1 MRSLLPTPLLLLALC
16 TLSTTVALADAPESA
31 SEQAQ
36 AALQAGDTKAVLS
49 LLSPPPLDGADTCTL
64 AAALLQS
71 KEEQRALL
79 YFERC
84 FRFRSE
90 GAIRKEITALK
101 RRFQKSKL
109 APVSLSLSPEGAQA
123 TIDSIYSTADILISD
138 EDLWLPKGRYRIDVR
153 ADGYESA
160 AFAVTVDSSDR
171 MLVPLALDKSVG
183 VKPTEL
189 DLGEDA
195 GAELGAVA
203 TAADPRPKKFKNI
216 LPDKYTRA
224 PDPSVAPA
232 SDKQD
237 SSALPWIAAGAGV
250 GLVGA
255 GIGFQVNDRETLALV
270 GYGLGGSM
278 LGIATY
284 LFLRGSDTDE
294 ADAGTRVSI
303 SPTDSG
309 WSYGISGSW

>member
-1 MRSLLPTPLLLLALC
+1 
-16 TLSTTVALADAPESA
+16 
-31 SEQAQ
+31 
-36 AALQAGDTKAVLS
+36 
-49 LLSPPPLDGADTCTL
+49 LSPPPLAGADTCTL
-64 AAALLQS
+64 AAALSQS
-71 KEEQRALL
+71 KQEQRALL

-84 FRFRSE
+84 FRFKSE

-101 RRFQKSKL
+101 RRFQKSRL
-109 APVSLSLSPEGAQA
+109 APISLSLSPEGAQA
-123 TIDSIYSTADILISD
+123 TIDSIYSPADILISD
-138 EDLWLPKGRYRIDVR
+138 EDLWLPKGSYRIDVR

-171 MLVPLALDKSVG
+171 MLVPLALEKSTG
-183 VKPTEL
+183 VKPKEL
-189 DLGEDA
+189 DLGDGA

-224 PDPSVAPA
+224 PDPSVDPA
-232 SDKQD
+232 SDKQG
-237 SSALPWIAAGAGV
+237 SSALPWMAVGAGV

-255 GIGFQVNDRETLALV
+255 GIGFHVKDRQTLALV

>member
-1 MRSLLPTPLLLLALC
+1 MRSLLPIPLLLALC
-16 TLSTTVALADAPESA
+16 ALSATQALADTPETA

-36 AALQAGDTKAVLS
+36 AALQAGDTKSVIS

-64 AAALLQS
+64 AAALAQS
-71 KEEQRALL
+71 KQEERALL

-84 FRFRSE
+84 FRFKSE
-90 GAIRKEITALK
+90 RAIRKEITVLK
-101 RRFQKSKL
+101 KRFQKSKL
-109 APVSLSLSPEGAQA
+109 APLSLSLSPEGARA
-123 TIDSIYSTADILISD
+123 TIDSVYDAADILLSD
-138 EDLWLPKGRYRIDVR
+138 EDLWLPKGRYRIDLR

-160 AFAVTVDSSDR
+160 AFAITVDSSDR
-171 MLVPLALDKSVG
+171 MLVPLALEKSTG
-183 VKPTEL
+183 VKPKEL

-224 PDPSVAPA
+224 PDPSLDPA
-232 SDKQD
+232 SDEQE
-237 SSALPWIAAGAGV
+237 SSALPWIAVGAGV

-255 GIGFQVNDRETLALV
+255 GIALHVSDRETLALV

-284 LFLRGSDTDE
+284 LFIRGSGSNE
-294 ADAGTRVSI
+294 ADTTGTRVSI

-309 WSYGISGSW
+309 WSYGISGTW